1 MENEWEHS
9 EMSVKCTTARF
20 SYKVEETLG
29 CSSLLVASI
38 CSLYEVSKGRSP
50 TVVLAPV
57 FVHSEIQTGMQWKYN
72 AYVYVG
78 IQWIGLNKNG

>member
-1 MENEWEHS
+1 MENEREHS
-9 EMSVKCTTARF
+9 EISVRCTTARV
-20 SYKVEETLG
+20 SNKVEETLG

-38 CSLYEVSKGRSP
+38 CSLYEVSKGHSL

-72 AYVYVG
+72 AYLYVG
-78 IQWIGLNKNG
+78 IQ